1 MTPNEREGLCQSLA
15 TIALACEQ
23 VHADITEA
31 PSDKAADVA
40 AYTGLFTLQHMVA
53 QLLQALTE
61 AKVITTVGF
70 THERQ

>member
-1 MTPNEREGLCQSLA
+1 MTIDEREGLCQSLA

-31 PSDKAADVA
+31 PSDKAADVI
-40 AYTGLFTLQHMVA
+40 AYTGLFTLRHMVA

-61 AKVITTVGF
+61 ARIITMIGKTDA
-70 THERQ
+70 